1 MSWTTPDALVEQV
14 LKIWDRGDILRAR
27 LGGDALFPLE
37 LRLKRPSPREVAER
51 FGEVQDWARA
61 LAAESRDVRGFGFEL
76 KYETLRNRV
85 QGVNDLPVA
94 ATVPTESDALR
105 LIRKLAD
112 TDRFKALSDATLT
125 RYPALREW
133 LARRALTALSYAE
146 IWPQVLGVLDW
157 FVAHPKSGLY
167 LRQLDIPGVDTKFIE
182 GQRGLLS
189 ELLDVILPASAIDSS
204 VSGTKAFSQ
213 RYGLRTE
220 PPLVRFRLLDTS
232 LYIHG
237 LSDLSL
243 TPAEFGT
250 LRLPV
255 RRVFITENR
264 TNGIAFPDHPHSMVI
279 FGLGYGLERFAETP
293 WLHDLDVWYWGDIDT
308 HGFRILDR
316 LRASIPTTRSLLM
329 DRATLDAHR
338 SLWGEEKADK
348 RFTGDLSRLSADEQS
363 LFNDLRY
370 DRIGERVRLEQERIG
385 YNWLAQVLAALPNS
399 LGAKTESSL
408 EDVGG
413 ALE

>member
-157 FVAHPKSGLY
+157 FVAHQK
-167 LRQLDIPGVDTKFIE
+167 
-182 GQRGLLS
+182 
-189 ELLDVILPASAIDSS
+189 
-204 VSGTKAFSQ
+204 
-213 RYGLRTE
+213 
-220 PPLVRFRLLDTS
+220 
-232 LYIHG
+232 
-237 LSDLSL
+237 
-243 TPAEFGT
+243 
-250 LRLPV
+250 
-255 RRVFITENR
+255 
-264 TNGIAFPDHPHSMVI
+264 
-279 FGLGYGLERFAETP
+279 
-293 WLHDLDVWYWGDIDT
+293 
-308 HGFRILDR
+308 
-316 LRASIPTTRSLLM
+316 
-329 DRATLDAHR
+329 
-338 SLWGEEKADK
+338 
-348 RFTGDLSRLSADEQS
+348 
-363 LFNDLRY
+363 
-370 DRIGERVRLEQERIG
+370 
-385 YNWLAQVLAALPNS
+385 
-399 LGAKTESSL
+399 
-408 EDVGG
+408 
-413 ALE
+413 